1 MLTDYHMHLENGDFS
16 RDWAFQFWETAQK
29 RGVAEIGFSEHVYR
43 FKEAVQI
50 VDNSWARERC
60 TEDLEEYV
68 QLILDLKAEGLPVK
82 LGLEVDYFPGKEG
95 IIEKIV
101 KSYPFDYVLG
111 SVHWLGDWG
120 FDIPEF
126 ATEWNRRDLWQV
138 YAQYFALIEQA
149 ATSGLFHS
157 LSHPDVIKVFGHAPA
172 ESLTDLYRQTLQAVV
187 AVEGLCIEVSTAG
200 LRKPVGRMYPEP
212 ELLRLAN
219 AQGVPVTLASDA
231 HYPEDVG
238 KDYQQAVRLLQE
250 AGYQSITR
258 FSGGLGEQVT
268 LG

>member
-1 MLTDYHMHLENGDFS
+1 MLLDYHMHLENGDFF
-16 RDWAFQFWETAQK
+16 RDWALRFWETAQK
-29 RGVAEIGFSEHVYR
+29 QGIAEIGFSEHVYR
-43 FKEAVQI
+43 FTEAAQI
-50 VDNSWARERC
+50 VDNPWARERC

-68 QLILDLKAEGLPVK
+68 QLILDLKAEGFPVK
-82 LGLEVDYFPGKEG
+82 LGIEVDYFPGKEG
-95 IIEKIV
+95 IIEKII
-101 KSYPFDYVLG
+101 KNYPFDYVLG

-126 ATEWNRRDLWQV
+126 AAEWERRDLWQV
-138 YAQYFALIEQA
+138 YTQYFKLIEQA

-157 LSHPDVIKVFGHAPA
+157 LSHPDVIKVFGHAPT
-172 ESLTDLYRQTLQAVV
+172 ESLTDLYGQTLEAIAGVK
-187 AVEGLCIEVSTAG
+187 GLCIEVSTAG

-212 ELLRLAN
+212 EFLRLAK

-238 KDYQQAVRLLQE
+238 KDYQQAVLMLNE

-258 FSGGLGEQVT
+258 FSGGQGEQVP